1 MPFFDFLSPFSRRL
15 RVSTIP
21 TADSTFGFTG
31 PEGRRS
37 TRIERP
43 VPLLI
48 TGQDGLG
55 QDFLERTSAVSLNL
69 HGCRYPSRHDTH
81 VGSWITLQ
89 IGDSGV
95 GEIVTTVRAQVRSV
109 QIPRNPRDLYHVGVQ
124 LEKPANVWRIPSP
137 PPDWMT
143 AAQRV
148 AGELPPSKE
157 QTAAATGPGR
167 APTPEDMPQPAGTSK
182 ETKENEA
189 APTNGE
195 ADRRLLTEAL
205 AGLASSVVPAS
216 PAMATASNKS
226 GFASP
231 NPEARLNS
239 GFVSASSEAR
249 TGAAVAPAK
258 IEPTANTAGEFPGEN
273 IEAPS
278 APAYERP
285 SRVAIT
291 PEKLLAALQPKIE
304 KAAETA
310 ILAAISKHLSPA
322 LHAAINSLDE
332 AREACVKQV
341 EESFTQQRSTVVHTS
356 REELLA
362 RLEDR
367 LDEVRGRWD
376 AQLDGYRVRA
386 EEIVHRIDRQA
397 GAAQKNLG
405 DAREVSERAVREV
418 QSKISTMVTEALAQ
432 ALREFDQGI
441 KQAAHMQLTN
451 VLEEVQGLTRE
462 ATAYLE
468 SNVAEARA
476 TVQTAASEA
485 ISEFRRQTEIH
496 ATVTA
501 TDTTQRITSA
511 LAALD
516 AEHRAACDSRRN
528 SIQSEV
534 TRSTEQVT
542 EQFRQ
547 GLRAFFYSCLVAAV
561 GAVEQHSQVTR
572 EGFQFDP
579 MSFLPPAEK

>member
-1 MPFFDFLSPFSRRL
+1 M
-15 RVSTIP
+15 STIP
-21 TADSTFGFTG
+21 TADSTFGYAG

-48 TGQDGLG
+48 TGHDGLG
-55 QDFLERTSAVSLNL
+55 QEFLERTSAVSLNL

-81 VGSWITLQ
+81 VGTWVTMQ

-109 QIPRNPRDLYHVGVQ
+109 QVPRNPRDLYHVGVQ

-137 PPDWMT
+137 PPDWLT

-167 APTPEDMPQPAGTSK
+167 APTPEDIPSLPPANK
-182 ETKENEA
+182 EAKEHDPA
-189 APTNGE
+189 TNGE
-195 ADRRLLTEAL
+195 TTDRKLLTEAL
-205 AGLASSVVPAS
+205 AGLASAVVPAS
-216 PAMATASNKS
+216 PAMATTAKS
-226 GFASP
+226 A
-231 NPEARLNS
+231 
-239 GFVSASSEAR
+239 
-249 TGAAVAPAK
+249 TAAAAAPAK
-258 IEPTANTAGEFPGEN
+258 LETKPEAIAETSPVFPAVRMET
-273 IEAPS
+273 PS
-278 APAYERP
+278 TPAYEKP
-285 SRVAIT
+285 NRVAIT
-291 PEKLLAALQPKIE
+291 PERLLAALQPKIE

-310 ILAAISKHLSPA
+310 ILGAVNKHLTPA
-322 LHAAINSLDE
+322 LHAAVNSLDE
-332 AREACVKQV
+332 ARAACVRQV
-341 EESFTQQRSTVVHTS
+341 EEGLTQQRSAVLHGA

-367 LDEVRGRWD
+367 LDEVRARWD

-386 EEIVHRIDRQA
+386 EEIVHRIDRQS

-405 DAREVSERAVREV
+405 DAREVTERALREV
-418 QSKISTMVTEALAQ
+418 QTRISSMATDALAD

-441 KQAAHMQLTN
+441 KQGAHQQLTK
-451 VLEEVQGLTRE
+451 VLDEVQGLTRE
-462 ATAYLE
+462 ATAYME
-468 SNVAEARA
+468 STVAEARA
-476 TVQTAASEA
+476 TVQTAAGEA
-485 ISEFRRQTEIH
+485 LGEFRRQLGIH

-501 TDTTQRITSA
+501 SDTTQRVTSA

-516 AEHRAACDSRRN
+516 AEHRAACDARRN

-534 TRSTEQVT
+534 MKSTEQVT
-542 EQFRQ
+542 EQFRA

-561 GAVEQHSQVTR
+561 GAVEQHSQATR

-579 MSFLPPAEK
+579 KNFLPPGE

>member
-1 MPFFDFLSPFSRRL
+1 MPLFDFLSPFSRRL

-21 TADSTFGFTG
+21 TADRTFGFAG

-48 TGQDGLG
+48 TGHDGMG
-55 QDFLERTSAVSLNL
+55 QEFLERTSAVSLNL

-89 IGDSGV
+89 IGDSAV
-95 GEIVTTVRAQVRSV
+95 DEIVTTVRAQVRSV
-109 QIPRNPRDLYHVGVQ
+109 QVPRNPRDLYHVGVQ
-124 LEKPANVWRIPSP
+124 LEKPANVWRVPSP
-137 PPDWMT
+137 PPDWLT

-167 APTPEDMPQPAGTSK
+167 APTAEDIPAPLITAK
-182 ETKENEA
+182 EAKVNEPA
-189 APTNGE
+189 TNGE
-195 ADRRLLTEAL
+195 TDRRLLTEAL
-205 AGLASSVVPAS
+205 AGLAPSVVPAS
-216 PAMATASNKS
+216 PAMATTSKS
-226 GFASP
+226 
-231 NPEARLNS
+231 
-239 GFVSASSEAR
+239 
-249 TGAAVAPAK
+249 GAAVAPAK
-258 IEPTANTAGEFPGEN
+258 VEPKALPAGAEVAGQSGETPG
-273 IEAPS
+273 

-285 SRVAIT
+285 NRVAIT
-291 PEKLLAALQPKIE
+291 PDKLLAALQPKIE
-304 KAAETA
+304 KAVETA
-310 ILAAISKHLSPA
+310 ILAAVNKHLSPA

-341 EESFTQQRSTVVHTS
+341 EEGFAQQRSAVVHAS

-418 QSKISTMVTEALAQ
+418 QSKISTIVTEALAQ

-516 AEHRAACDSRRN
+516 AEHRAACDARRS
-528 SIQSEV
+528 SIQSDV
-534 TRSTEQVT
+534 ARSTEQVT

-561 GAVEQHSQVTR
+561 GAVEQHSQATR
-572 EGFQFDP
+572 EGFSFDP
-579 MSFLPPAEK
+579 KNFLPPAD

>member
-1 MPFFDFLSPFSRRL
+1 
-15 RVSTIP
+15 VSTIP
-21 TADSTFGFTG
+21 TADSTFGFAG

-48 TGQDGLG
+48 TGHDGMG
-55 QDFLERTSAVSLNL
+55 QEFLERTSAISLNL

-89 IGDSGV
+89 IGDSAID
-95 GEIVTTVRAQVRSV
+95 EIVTTVRAQVRSV
-109 QIPRNPRDLYHVGVQ
+109 QVPRNPRDLYHVGVQ
-124 LEKPANVWRIPSP
+124 LEKPANVWRVPSP
-137 PPDWMT
+137 PPDWLT

-167 APTPEDMPQPAGTSK
+167 APTPEDIPTPPIAAK
-182 ETKENEA
+182 ETKVNEPA
-189 APTNGE
+189 INGE
-195 ADRRLLTEAL
+195 AERRLLTEAL
-205 AGLASSVVPAS
+205 AGLAPSVVPVS
-216 PAMATASNKS
+216 PAMATTSKS
-226 GFASP
+226 
-231 NPEARLNS
+231 
-239 GFVSASSEAR
+239 
-249 TGAAVAPAK
+249 GAAVAPAK
-258 IEPTANTAGEFPGEN
+258 V
-273 IEAPS
+273 EAKATPLDTDFVGQSVEVSS

-285 SRVAIT
+285 NRVAIT
-291 PEKLLAALQPKIE
+291 PDKLLAALQPKIE
-304 KAAETA
+304 KAVETA
-310 ILAAISKHLSPA
+310 ILAAVSKHLSPA

-341 EESFTQQRSTVVHTS
+341 EESFAQQRSAVVHSS

-441 KQAAHMQLTN
+441 KQAAHLQLTN

-516 AEHRAACDSRRN
+516 AEHRAACDARRN

-534 TRSTEQVT
+534 ARSTEQVT

-561 GAVEQHSQVTR
+561 GAVEQHSQATR
-572 EGFQFDP
+572 EGFSFDP
-579 MSFLPPAEK
+579 KNFLPPAE

>member
-1 MPFFDFLSPFSRRL
+1 M
-15 RVSTIP
+15 STIP
-21 TADSTFGFTG
+21 TAETTFGYAG

-55 QDFLERTSAVSLNL
+55 QEFLERTSAVSLNL

-109 QIPRNPRDLYHVGVQ
+109 QVPRNPRDLYHVGVQ
-124 LEKPANVWRIPSP
+124 LEKPANVWRIPAP
-137 PPDWMT
+137 PPDWLT
-143 AAQRV
+143 AAERL
-148 AGELPPSKE
+148 AAEMPPSKE

-167 APTPEDMPQPAGTSK
+167 PPKFQDMP
-182 ETKENEA
+182 
-189 APTNGE
+189 APPLEEIHAPVNGE
-195 ADRRLLTEAL
+195 STADRKFLTEAL
-205 AGLASSVVPAS
+205 AGLAPTMVPAS
-216 PAMATASNKS
+216 PALPTTAK
-226 GFASP
+226 
-231 NPEARLNS
+231 
-239 GFVSASSEAR
+239 V
-249 TGAAVAPAK
+249 
-258 IEPTANTAGEFPGEN
+258 
-273 IEAPS
+273 EAPS
-278 APAYERP
+278 VPTTSASGQASPLGAPDALDAPAARDTAQSTEMAADASAAYARP
-285 SRVAIT
+285 SRVPIT
-291 PEKLLAALQPKIE
+291 PERLLAAMQPKIE

-310 ILAAISKHLSPA
+310 ILTAVTKYLSPA
-322 LHAAINSLDE
+322 IHSAINSIDA
-332 AREACVKQV
+332 ARDASVQQI
-341 EESFTQQRSTVVHTS
+341 EESFSQQRSAVVHSS

-367 LDEVRGRWD
+367 LDEVRSRWD
-376 AQLDGYRVRA
+376 GQLDGYRVRA
-386 EEIVHRIDRQA
+386 EEIVQRIDRQA

-405 DAREVSERAVREV
+405 DAREVSDRAVRDAQTRINTV
-418 QSKISTMVTEALAQ
+418 ATQALAE

-441 KQAAHMQLTN
+441 KLASHRQLTK
-451 VLEEVQGLTRE
+451 VLEEVQSLTKE

-476 TVQTAASEA
+476 TVHTAAAEA
-485 ISEFRRQTEIH
+485 LGEFRRQAEIH

-501 TDTTQRITSA
+501 ADTNQRVTSA

-516 AEHRAACDSRRN
+516 AEHRAACDERRN
-528 SIQSEV
+528 SIQDDIN
-534 TRSTEQVT
+534 RSTQQVT

-572 EGFQFDP
+572 DGLNFDP
-579 MSFLPPAEK
+579 AKFLPPES

>member
-1 MPFFDFLSPFSRRL
+1 M
-15 RVSTIP
+15 STIP
-21 TADSTFGFTG
+21 TADSTFGYTG

-37 TRIERP
+37 TRVERP

-48 TGQDGLG
+48 TGHDGLG
-55 QDFLERTSAVSLNL
+55 QEFLERTSAVSLNL

-81 VGSWITLQ
+81 VGTWVTMQ

-109 QIPRNPRDLYHVGVQ
+109 QVPRNPRDLYHVGVQ
-124 LEKPANVWRIPSP
+124 LEKPANVWRIPTP
-137 PPDWMT
+137 PPDWLT
-143 AAQRV
+143 AAERV
-148 AGELPPSKE
+148 ARELPPSKE

-167 APTPEDMPQPAGTSK
+167 APTFEDMPTAPSASK
-182 ETKENEA
+182 EAREKD
-189 APTNGE
+189 PSTNGE
-195 ADRRLLTEAL
+195 TTDRRLLTEAL
-205 AGLASSVVPAS
+205 AGLASAVVPTS
-216 PAMATASNKS
+216 PAMASTSRS
-226 GFASP
+226 
-231 NPEARLNS
+231 
-239 GFVSASSEAR
+239 
-249 TGAAVAPAK
+249 GAAAAPAPAK
-258 IEPTANTAGEFPGEN
+258 IEAKPEAILSTSPAANSET
-273 IEAPS
+273 PS
-278 APAYERP
+278 AAAYDRP
-285 SRVAIT
+285 NRVAIT
-291 PEKLLAALQPKIE
+291 PERLLAALQPKIE

-310 ILAAISKHLSPA
+310 ILGAVNKHLTPA

-332 AREACVKQV
+332 ARAACVKQV
-341 EESFTQQRSTVVHTS
+341 EESLTQQRSAVLHGA

-362 RLEDR
+362 RLQDR

-397 GAAQKNLG
+397 GAAQKHLG
-405 DAREVSERAVREV
+405 DAREVSERTVRDV
-418 QSKISTMVTEALAQ
+418 QTRLNTMVTEALAE

-441 KQAAHMQLTN
+441 KQAAHLQLTS

-501 TDTTQRITSA
+501 TDTTQRVTSA

-516 AEHRAACDSRRN
+516 AEHRAACDARRN
-528 SIQSEV
+528 AIQSEMAK
-534 TRSTEQVT
+534 STEQVT
-542 EQFRQ
+542 EQFRA

-561 GAVEQHSQVTR
+561 GAVEQHSQTTR
-572 EGFQFDP
+572 EGFQFDAKN
-579 MSFLPPAEK
+579 FLPPGE

>member
-1 MPFFDFLSPFSRRL
+1 M
-15 RVSTIP
+15 STIP
-21 TADSTFGFTG
+21 TADSTFGYAG

-43 VPLLI
+43 VPLLV
-48 TGQDGLG
+48 TGHDGMG
-55 QDFLERTSAVSLNL
+55 QEFLERTSAVSLNL

-81 VGSWITLQ
+81 VGTWVTMQ

-109 QIPRNPRDLYHVGVQ
+109 QVPRNPRDLYHVGVQ
-124 LEKPANVWRIPSP
+124 LEKPANIWRISSP
-137 PPDWMT
+137 PPDWLT

-167 APTPEDMPQPAGTSK
+167 APTAEDIPKAPAAA
-182 ETKENEA
+182 KENEP
-189 APTNGE
+189 APNGE
-195 ADRRLLTEAL
+195 TTDRMLLTEAL
-205 AGLASSVVPAS
+205 AGLASTVAPAS
-216 PAMATASNKS
+216 PAMATTSKS
-226 GFASP
+226 
-231 NPEARLNS
+231 
-239 GFVSASSEAR
+239 
-249 TGAAVAPAK
+249 AAAAAPAK
-258 IEPTANTAGEFPGEN
+258 IEAPKVEPKTDTASTTSETANTET
-273 IEAPS
+273 PS
-278 APAYERP
+278 ATAYERP
-285 SRVAIT
+285 NRLAIT
-291 PEKLLAALQPKIE
+291 PERLLAALQPKME

-310 ILAAISKHLSPA
+310 ILAAVNKHLTPA

-332 AREACVKQV
+332 ARAACVKQV
-341 EESFTQQRSTVVHTS
+341 EEGLTQQRSAVLHGA

-405 DAREVSERAVREV
+405 DAREVSERALREV
-418 QSKISTMVTEALAQ
+418 QTKISSMATEALAD

-441 KQAAHMQLTN
+441 KQGAHQQLTK
-451 VLEEVQGLTRE
+451 VLDEVQGLTRE

-485 ISEFRRQTEIH
+485 LSEFRRQVEIH

-501 TDTTQRITSA
+501 SDTTQRITSA

-516 AEHRAACDSRRN
+516 AEHRAACDTRRN
-528 SIQSEV
+528 AIQSEV
-534 TRSTEQVT
+534 MKSTEQVT

-561 GAVEQHSQVTR
+561 GAVEQHSQTTR

-579 MSFLPPAEK
+579 KNFLPPGE

>member
-1 MPFFDFLSPFSRRL
+1 
-15 RVSTIP
+15 VSTIP
-21 TADSTFGFTG
+21 AADTTFGYAG

-48 TGQDGLG
+48 TGHDGLG
-55 QDFLERTSAVSLNL
+55 QEFLERTSAVSLNL

-81 VGSWITLQ
+81 VGTWVTMQ

-109 QIPRNPRDLYHVGVQ
+109 QVPRNPRDLYHVGVQ
-124 LEKPANVWRIPSP
+124 LEKPANIWRISSP
-137 PPDWMT
+137 PPDWLT

-167 APTPEDMPQPAGTSK
+167 APTAEDMPQMPVTA
-182 ETKENEA
+182 KENESGHS
-189 APTNGE
+189 NGE
-195 ADRRLLTEAL
+195 TTDRMLLTEAL
-205 AGLASSVVPAS
+205 AGLASTVVPAS
-216 PAMATASNKS
+216 PAMATTAKS
-226 GFASP
+226 G
-231 NPEARLNS
+231 
-239 GFVSASSEAR
+239 
-249 TGAAVAPAK
+249 AAAATAPAK
-258 IEPTANTAGEFPGEN
+258 IEPKPDAVAATSPAASRETPG
-273 IEAPS
+273 
-278 APAYERP
+278 APADERP
-285 SRVAIT
+285 NRMAIT
-291 PEKLLAALQPKIE
+291 PERLLAALQPRIE

-310 ILAAISKHLSPA
+310 ILGAVNKHLTPA
-322 LHAAINSLDE
+322 LHAAINSLDA
-332 AREACVKQV
+332 AREACAKQL
-341 EESFTQQRSTVVHTS
+341 EEGLAQQRSAVIHGA

-405 DAREVSERAVREV
+405 DAREVTERALREV
-418 QSKISTMVTEALAQ
+418 QTKISSMATEALAD

-441 KQAAHMQLTN
+441 KQGAHQQLTK
-451 VLEEVQGLTRE
+451 VLDEVQGLTRE

-476 TVQTAASEA
+476 TVQTAAAEA
-485 ISEFRRQTEIH
+485 LSEFRRQVEIH

-501 TDTTQRITSA
+501 SDTTQRVTSA

-516 AEHRAACDSRRN
+516 AEHRAKCDARRN
-528 SIQSEV
+528 SIRSEV
-534 TRSTEQVT
+534 MKSTEQVT
-542 EQFRQ
+542 EQFRA

-561 GAVEQHSQVTR
+561 GAVEQHSQTTR
-572 EGFQFDP
+572 EGLQFDP
-579 MSFLPPAEK
+579 KNFLPPGE

>member
-1 MPFFDFLSPFSRRL
+1 
-15 RVSTIP
+15 VSTIP
-21 TADSTFGFTG
+21 TADSSFGFAG

-48 TGQDGLG
+48 TGHDGMG
-55 QDFLERTSAVSLNL
+55 QEFLERTSAVSLNL

-89 IGDSGV
+89 IGDSAV
-95 GEIVTTVRAQVRSV
+95 DEIVTTVRAQVRSV
-109 QIPRNPRDLYHVGVQ
+109 QVPRNPRDLYHVGVQ
-124 LEKPANVWRIPSP
+124 LEKPANVWRVPSP
-137 PPDWMT
+137 PPDWLT

-167 APTPEDMPQPAGTSK
+167 APTPKDIPAPPIADKESK
-182 ETKENEA
+182 VNDPA
-189 APTNGE
+189 INGE

-205 AGLASSVVPAS
+205 AGLAPSVVPAS
-216 PAMATASNKS
+216 PAMATTSKS
-226 GFASP
+226 
-231 NPEARLNS
+231 
-239 GFVSASSEAR
+239 
-249 TGAAVAPAK
+249 GAAVAPAK
-258 IEPTANTAGEFPGEN
+258 FEPKATPLDTDFTGQSVEVS
-273 IEAPS
+273 S

-285 SRVAIT
+285 NRVAIT
-291 PEKLLAALQPKIE
+291 PDKLVAALQPKIE
-304 KAAETA
+304 KAVETA
-310 ILAAISKHLSPA
+310 ILAAVSKHLSPA

-341 EESFTQQRSTVVHTS
+341 EESFAQQRSAVVHTS

-418 QSKISTMVTEALAQ
+418 QSRISTMVTEALAQ

-441 KQAAHMQLTN
+441 KQAAHMQLTS
-451 VLEEVQGLTRE
+451 VLEEVQGLTSE
-462 ATAYLE
+462 ATAYME

-516 AEHRAACDSRRN
+516 AEHRAACDARRN
-528 SIQSEV
+528 SIQSDV
-534 TRSTEQVT
+534 ARSTELVT

-561 GAVEQHSQVTR
+561 GAVEQHSQATR
-572 EGFQFDP
+572 EGLSFDP
-579 MSFLPPAEK
+579 KNFLPPAE